1 MKGDQVNLV
10 DVLIPRLSKIIK
22 KSKFTLLP
30 DLEALGLESQKNPS
44 RALLP
49 Q

>member
-10 DVLIPRLSKIIK
+10 DVLFPRLSK

-30 DLEALGLESQKNPS
+30 GLEALGLESQKNPS